1 MIYRVRIFDEH
12 HTSLGAEYYSSR
24 IEARVACAELK
35 RARPEL
41 LFKTDAQPTPKNKAE
56 MVALLREWA
65 EHPDNG

>member
-12 HTSLGAEYYSSR
+12 HTSLGAEYYSGR
-24 IEARVACAELK
+24 VEARTACAELK

-41 LFKTDAQPTPKNKAE
+41 VFKTDSHPTPKNKAE